1 MNTHLLFAIMLFSS
15 ACTAQIE
22 DSASTSETS
31 PPTNEQSAS
40 TSTTPVSFT
49 ENIHESLPSDWVD
62 EYGTIKSNL
71 LDLLP
76 LYQTHYTDI
85 IVYAWNDRVDA
96 PYAGVD
102 GGSYISI
109 EDGDERKKRFVLEIP
124 EPEFTYDSYHR
135 YSVIAHEYFHCYQM
149 SISEHMNLPNDAPNA
164 FNIKWIMEGS
174 AALFEGIYIRE
185 HYNYDYTSYDQNQV
199 DESVFVSPALFES
212 HDTSRDIDINYSS
225 SIFLILALSKELQN
239 RGYSEADA
247 FTHILKDFL
256 AIHPQDETWEHDFSS
271 FFGLTVDEFYATL
284 PSYSGQTNTELLPS
298 STLTLEQI
306 FTD

>member
-1 MNTHLLFAIMLFSS
+1 MNTYLLFSTLIFSS
-15 ACTAQIE
+15 ACTTQID
-22 DSASTSETS
+22 DSASTAQAQT
-31 PPTNEQSAS
+31 PPDEQPDTTA
-40 TSTTPVSFT
+40 TTPISFT
-49 ENIHESLPSDWVD
+49 ENIHESLPSDWVT
-62 EYGTIKSNL
+62 EYGIIKSNL
-71 LDLLP
+71 LALLP
-76 LYQTHYTDI
+76 LYQTYYTDI
-85 IVYAWNDRVDA
+85 VVYAWNDRVED
-96 PYAGVD
+96 PYPSVD
-102 GGSYISI
+102 GGAYISI

-149 SISEHMNLPNDAPNA
+149 NISENMNLPNDAPNA
-164 FNIKWIMEGS
+164 FNIKWIVEGS

-185 HYNYDYTSYDQNQV
+185 YYNYDYTSYDQNQV
-199 DESVFVSPALFES
+199 DESVFSNPALFES

-247 FTHILKDFL
+247 FTNILNGFL
-256 AIHPQDETWEHDFSS
+256 TIHPQDETWKDDFSN

-298 STLTLEQI
+298 ITLTLEQI